1 MAGAELIHDSA
12 AISATTSREPGNVV
26 NPVDSWFM
34 NQQTDIDEKHP
45 RRLRAIMFAD
55 VVGYSRLMA
64 MDEDDTSTRLARLID
79 KFEALGVAAQGQL
92 VQTRGDGLYLLF
104 DSVVDAVRVGT
115 EMQALAAK
123 ENESLPEQKKILLRI
138 GVHIGDVIQVTNQF
152 VGDSVN
158 IASRIENN
166 AGSGSVCIS
175 GAVYEQVKNKL
186 NLGFEYTG
194 RIKLKNIP
202 DPVDIYRVSTDTREV
217 LMSASPRSRE
227 QVGNLESKE
236 NPFGS
241 KPTIAVL
248 PFTNLDG
255 IERDDFFADGV
266 TEDLITN
273 LSRFHALAVISRNS
287 TFVYKNRD
295 VTSRQVGEELG
306 ANYVVTGS
314 IRKSANRLR
323 LTVELADSKTS
334 VSVWRE
340 RYNREIDD
348 IFDLQDEITNL
359 ISSAVAVQTQSVNT
373 ALKRIQVPALIETY
387 SLVLQGQQKIFQYN
401 REQNRQAREMYEA
414 ALKNEADYSRA
425 MAALSRTH
433 NLDWRYSWTEQ
444 PDLALEKAH
453 TLAQESVLI
462 DPSDARGYGE
472 LGFVNL
478 YRKDH
483 DASLSAFETALE
495 LNPNDTDI
503 MSNMADALAHCGRS
517 EEAITLLSKSLL
529 LNPFYPDQYLW
540 YLGGAYFNL
549 KQYENAVKALKRMN
563 SPTEGR
569 RLLAAC
575 YAYLG
580 KKEEA
585 RFQASKVME
594 AYPNFKLE
602 YWTKVQPDVNPEDTE
617 HFVNGLRLAG
627 LT

>member
-1 MAGAELIHDSA
+1 
-12 AISATTSREPGNVV
+12 
-26 NPVDSWFM
+26 
-34 NQQTDIDEKHP
+34 
-45 RRLRAIMFAD
+45 MFAD
-55 VVGYSRLMA
+55 VVGYSRMMA
-64 MDEDDTSTRLARLID
+64 MDEDDTSTRLSRLIG
-79 KFEALGVAAQGQL
+79 KFEALGIASKGYL
-92 VQTRGDGLYLLF
+92 IQTRGDGLFLLF
-104 DSVVDAVRVGT
+104 DSVVDAVRVAT
-115 EMQALAAK
+115 EIQQLAAR
-123 ENESLPEQKKILLRI
+123 ENESLPEDKKILLRI
-138 GVHIGDVIQVTNQF
+138 GLHMGDVIEVTDQY

-158 IASRIENN
+158 IASRIESN
-166 AGSGSVCIS
+166 ASVGSICIS
-175 GAVYEQVKNKL
+175 GAVYEQVKHKL
-186 NLGFEYTG
+186 NLGFEYVG
-194 RIKLKNIP
+194 LVQLKNIP
-202 DPVDIYRVSTDTREV
+202 DAVDIYRVRTDSREV
-217 LMSASPRSRE
+217 LMSASPRPRK
-227 QVGNLESKE
+227 QVGNLETKE
-236 NPFGS
+236 SPFGS

-248 PFTNLDG
+248 PFANLDAND
-255 IERDDFFADGV
+255 RDDFFADGII
-266 TEDLITN
+266 EDLITN

-287 TFVYKNRD
+287 TFVYKNRE

-323 LTVELADSKTS
+323 LTVELADAKTS
-334 VSVWRE
+334 VPVWRE

-359 ISSAVAVQTQSVNT
+359 ISSAVAVQTQSAST
-373 ALKRIQVPALIETY
+373 TLKRIQVPALIETY
-387 SLVLQGQQKIFQYN
+387 SLVLQGQQKLFQYN
-401 REQNRQAREMYEA
+401 REQNTQARKMYEA
-414 ALKNEADYSRA
+414 ALENEADYSRA
-425 MAALSRTH
+425 MASLSRTH
-433 NLDWRYSWTEQ
+433 NLDWRYSWTER

-453 TLAQESVLI
+453 KLAQESVVI

-483 DASLSAFETALE
+483 DASLSAFETALQ

-549 KQYENAVKALKRMN
+549 KQYENAVKTLKRMN

-580 KKEEA
+580 RKEDA
-585 RFQASKVME
+585 KFQASKVME

-617 HFVNGLRLAG
+617 HFVEGLRLAG